1 MDVKGPWS
9 VRDDDQNPHYKS
21 LVLVDDSGGRLVAS
35 IPLRLDAIHVDRHA
49 REFARLIAAAPAM
62 LEACEQVS
70 EWLDFL
76 KINYPDMPG
85 LIRGVRAA
93 RAAIAQTES

>member
-1 MDVKGPWS
+1 MEHTKGAI
-9 VRDDDQNPHYKS
+9 RA
-21 LVLVDDSGGRLVAS
+21 AS
-35 IPLRLDAIHVDRHA
+35 
-49 REFARLIAAAPAM
+49 LIAANRDQWTAADIAYTIDNETHAPAM

-76 KINYPDMPG
+76 KQNYPDMPG